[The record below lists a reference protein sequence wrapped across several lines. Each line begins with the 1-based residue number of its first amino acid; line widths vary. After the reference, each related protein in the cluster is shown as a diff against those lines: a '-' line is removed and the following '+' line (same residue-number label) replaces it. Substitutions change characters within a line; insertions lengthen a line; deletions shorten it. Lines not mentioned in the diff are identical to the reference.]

1 MSNQRPPHFF
11 FSFFHVIDGWRLVS
25 DIQNSVVVR
34 LDCDTGWVHSS
45 GPWVLHSRRSWQERR
60 GKVVGG
66 WIWSDQIFRHLFFFT
81 DWLAVKVIMII
92 TQGQVRYKGQQSTLY
107 LSFFFFLLSRMAK
120 VRSLIISPMLSSH
133 LVQSVYFFASPFN
146 HCRDWERSF
155 TVHVLHTNTRSKFF
169 ISVLFLLFLFF
180 FPFCRADFSAL
191 SSSQVFQSSSE
202 HLKWSPVSSQHL

>member
-1 MSNQRPPHFF
+1 MTRGEFTRLDPESCIAGEAGRKEGERWWGGGFGVIKSLGT
-11 FSFFHVIDGWRLVS
+11 FSFLLIGWLSKSSWLSHKARS
-25 DIQNSVVVR
+25 D
-34 LDCDTGWVHSS
+34 T
-45 GPWVLHSRRSWQERR
+45 
-60 GKVVGG
+60 
-66 WIWSDQIFRHLFFFT
+66 
-81 DWLAVKVIMII
+81 
-92 TQGQVRYKGQQSTLY
+92 KGNNPPFISL
-107 LSFFFFLLSRMAK
+107 FFFFLLSRMAK